1 MNLRAALA
9 RALSS
14 SFVDPGSFATTASFG
29 SRSSASFDVI
39 AIGKA
44 AARMVDGLLMAR
56 GAALRAGVVVL
67 PDGTP
72 GPRSD
77 APLTVLRASHPLPDE
92 RGVAAGAAALALARE
107 GSGEDLFVLVSGG
120 ASALTFVPAP
130 GVTLGVAREVIRTLL
145 ASGAD
150 VRSINVVRRHL
161 SLIHGG
167 GLLRAASPRP
177 TITVIES
184 DVIGGEPHD
193 VGSGPSVADPT
204 TVDDARLVLRLR
216 APSFVDL
223 PLLETAKPDDP
234 VAARSAMVIAGDP
247 ARLAEALAA
256 ELRAGGS
263 AVRILPPSLDDA
275 DTLAHEYAGLARAMT
290 PGEALVRASEPSL
303 RITSSDPGA
312 GGRCTHLAALV
323 ARDLPPGVTFLA
335 AASDGVDG
343 TSGTAG
349 ALVRGDSFTDRAL
362 LDAAIASFD
371 TGALHLSC
379 GTALPSAP
387 TGLNLADVH
396 ALVRA

>member
-1 MNLRAALA
+1 
-9 RALSS
+9 
-14 SFVDPGSFATTASFG
+14 
-29 SRSSASFDVI
+29 
-39 AIGKA
+39 
-44 AARMVDGLLMAR
+44 MVDGLLAAR

-72 GPRSD
+72 VHGATRGSRCFAHHTPFPTSAASRQVKRFS
-77 APLTVLRASHPLPDE
+77 PWRAKE
-92 RGVAAGAAALALARE
+92 AAKNC
-107 GSGEDLFVLVSGG
+107 SSLVSGG
-120 ASALTFVPAP
+120 ASSLTFVPAP
-130 GVTLGVAREVIRTLL
+130 GVTLGVAREVFRTLL

-216 APSFVDL
+216 APSFLDL

-234 VAARSAMVIAGDP
+234 VAARSATVIAGDP

-263 AVRILPPSLDDA
+263 AVRDPPPSLDDA
-275 DTLAHEYAGLARAMT
+275 DTLAHEYAGLARSMT

-303 RITSSDPGA
+303 KIDEPQPRR
-312 GGRCTHLAALV
+312 GRPLH
-323 ARDLPPGVTFLA
+323 
-335 AASDGVDG
+335 ASRRLG
-343 TSGTAG
+343 
-349 ALVRGDSFTDRAL
+349 RA
-362 LDAAIASFD
+362 
-371 TGALHLSC
+371 
-379 GTALPSAP
+379 
-387 TGLNLADVH
+387 
-396 ALVRA
+396 